1 MRIVVIQASS
11 QAEKNSLLYETVKK
25 HAKGAEVHNFGCL
38 PSEKQTY
45 SYIEVSV
52 LIGFLLSSCSVD
64 FIVSGCSSG
73 QGMML
78 ACNSMPGVI
87 CGYAPT
93 PMDAYLFAQIND
105 GNAISLPLGEGYS
118 WSGCENLDKTIEK
131 LFSEP
136 FAQGYPKS
144 EAERKLRDTR
154 LLKQIRQSSQ
164 IDFVELMNGLDGALI
179 EKLMQKRDVIDFI
192 LKNGSGETA
201 EWLEKRLSSE
211 CN

>member
-1 MRIVVIQASS
+1 MRIGVIQASS
-11 QAEKNSLLYETVKK
+11 QANKNALLYEAVKK
-25 HAKGAEVHNFGCL
+25 HAKGADVLNFGCL
-38 PSEKQTY
+38 PDEKQTY

-52 LIGFLLSSCSVD
+52 LIGLLRSSRAVD

-93 PMDAYLFAQIND
+93 PMDAYLFAQINN
-105 GNAISLPLGEGYS
+105 GNALSLPLGEGYT

-144 EAERKLRDTR
+144 EAARKLRDTA
-154 LLKQIRQSSQ
+154 LLKRIRRSSQ
-164 IDFVELMNGLDGALI
+164 IGFAELANSLDDAFI
-179 EKLMQKRDVIDFI
+179 EKLMLKRDVMD
-192 LKNGSGETA
+192 A
-201 EWLEKRLSSE
+201 E
-211 CN
+211 

>member
-1 MRIVVIQASS
+1 MRIGVIQASS
-11 QAEKNSLLYETVKK
+11 QANKNALLYETVKK

-38 PSEKQTY
+38 PSEKQEY

-52 LIGFLLSSCSVD
+52 LVGLLLSSRAVD

-93 PMDAYLFAQIND
+93 PMDAYLFAQINN
-105 GNAISLPLGEGYS
+105 GNALSLPLGEDYT
-118 WSGCENLDKTIEK
+118 WSGRENLDKTIEK

-136 FAQGYPKS
+136 FAQGYPKG
-144 EAERKLRDTR
+144 EADRKLRDTA
-154 LLKQIRQSSQ
+154 LLKRIRRRSQ
-164 IDFVELMNGLDGALI
+164 IDFVELMNSLEDAFI
-179 EKLMQKRDVIDFI
+179 EKLMQKCDVIDFV
-192 LKNGSGETA
+192 LKYGSGETA
-201 EWLEKRLSSE
+201 EWLKARAGSDL
-211 CN
+211 C

>member
-1 MRIVVIQASS
+1 MRIGVIQASS
-11 QAEKNSLLYETVKK
+11 QANKNALIYEAVKK
-25 HAKGAEVHNFGCL
+25 HARGAGVHNFGCL

-52 LIGFLLSSCSVD
+52 LIGFLLSSRAVD

-93 PMDAYLFAQIND
+93 PMDAYLFAQINN
-105 GNAISLPLGEGYS
+105 GNALSLPLGEGYT

-144 EAERKLRDTR
+144 EAAR
-154 LLKQIRQSSQ
+154 
-164 IDFVELMNGLDGALI
+164 
-179 EKLMQKRDVIDFI
+179 
-192 LKNGSGETA
+192 
-201 EWLEKRLSSE
+201 
-211 CN
+211 

>member
-1 MRIVVIQASS
+1 MRIGVIQASS

-25 HAKGAEVHNFGCL
+25 HAKGAEVFNFGCL
-38 PSEKQTY
+38 PDEQPKY

-52 LIGFLLSSCSVD
+52 LAGLLLSSRAVD
-64 FIVSGCSSG
+64 FILTGCSSG

-105 GNAISLPLGEGYS
+105 GNAISLPLGEGYT

-136 FAQGYPKS
+136 FAQGYPKR

-154 LLKQIRQSSQ
+154 LLKQIRLSSQ
-164 IDFVELMNGLDGALI
+164 IRFAELWNSFEDAFI

-192 LKNGSGETA
+192 LKKGSGETA
-201 EWLEKRLSSE
+201 VWLKARIRSE
-211 CN
+211 YN

>member
-1 MRIVVIQASS
+1 MRIGVIQASS
-11 QAEKNSLLYETVKK
+11 QANKNALLYEAVKK

-87 CGYAPT
+87 CGYATTPT
-93 PMDAYLFAQIND
+93 DAYLFAQINN
-105 GNAISLPLGEGYS
+105 GNALSLPLGEGYT

-144 EAERKLRDTR
+144 EAARKLRDTA
-154 LLKQIRQSSQ
+154 LLKRIRRSSQ
-164 IDFVELMNGLDGALI
+164 IGFAELLNSLEDAFI
-179 EKLMQKRDVIDFI
+179 EKLMQKRDVIDFV
-192 LKNGSGETA
+192 LKYGRGETA
-201 EWLEKRLSSE
+201 EWLKARTGSDL
-211 CN
+211 C

>member
-1 MRIVVIQASS
+1 MRIGVIQASS
-11 QAEKNSLLYETVKK
+11 QSNKNALLYEAVKK
-25 HAKGAEVHNFGCL
+25 HANGAEVHNFGCL

-52 LIGFLLSSCSVD
+52 LIGFLLSSRAVD

-93 PMDAYLFAQIND
+93 PMDAYLFAQINN
-105 GNAISLPLGEGYS
+105 GNALSLPLGEGYT

-144 EAERKLRDTR
+144 EVARKLRDTA
-154 LLKQIRQSSQ
+154 LLKRIRRSSQ
-164 IDFVELMNGLDGALI
+164 IGFAELLNSLEDAFI
-179 EKLMQKRDVIDFI
+179 EKLMQKRDVIDFV
-192 LKNGSGETA
+192 LKYGSGEAA
-201 EWLEKRLSSE
+201 EWLKVRTGSDL
-211 CN
+211 C